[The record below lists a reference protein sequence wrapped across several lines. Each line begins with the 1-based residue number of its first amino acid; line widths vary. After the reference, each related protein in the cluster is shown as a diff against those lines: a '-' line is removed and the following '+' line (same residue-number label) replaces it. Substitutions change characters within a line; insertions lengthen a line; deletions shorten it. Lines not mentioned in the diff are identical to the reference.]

1 MAGESLA
8 ILGGAW
14 RDGAVT
20 VGGSEGTF
28 VLLSEPRQLARLR
41 EWLRGELTR
50 RKVEAR
56 EQFGLQVAVGEICS
70 NSIKHAYA
78 GLGGRPIHVSVR
90 RSDER
95 LVIEV
100 RDFGKK
106 FDPGSYRPP
115 DLEAV
120 PESGIGLHLARQYVD
135 ELSIDV
141 TPEQGTRWVL
151 VKYLPGRR
159 PGARPA

>member
-1 MAGESLA
+1 MT
-8 ILGGAW
+8 
-14 RDGAVT
+14 DGAA
-20 VGGSEGTF
+20 EGTF
-28 VLLSEPRQLARLR
+28 VLTSEPQHLAGLR

-50 RKVEAR
+50 HKVEQR

-78 GLGGRPIHVSVR
+78 GRGGKPIHVSVR
-90 RSDER
+90 GNDDR

-106 FDPGSYRPP
+106 FDPQSYRPP

-120 PESGIGLHLARQYVD
+120 VEGGIGLHLVRQFVD
-135 ELSIDV
+135 ELSYDV
-141 TPEQGTRWVL
+141 TQEQGTRWTL
-151 VKYLPGRR
+151 VKHRR
-159 PGARPA
+159 RG